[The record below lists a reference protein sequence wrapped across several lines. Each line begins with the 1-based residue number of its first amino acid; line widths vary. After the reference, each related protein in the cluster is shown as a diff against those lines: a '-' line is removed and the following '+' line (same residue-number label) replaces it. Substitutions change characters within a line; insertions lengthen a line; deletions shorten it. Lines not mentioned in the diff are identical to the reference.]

1 LREIA
6 AFKRLLELFSA
17 FMVLFQAISRKKPFF
32 GALQELDWV
41 SP

>member
-1 LREIA
+1 MA
-6 AFKRLLELFSA
+6 AFSRLFKLFSA